1 MRRKGISQIV
11 RVGTLSAAVLVALS
25 GVGSHFNSGVVE
37 AQKQG
42 QGKQPPP
49 IQAGSGNPPGTMTTL
64 GEQPTVVADP
74 IHARMDEERM
84 KAMND
89 DRHKK
94 LAADVERMMALT
106 NELKSDVDKTNKDE
120 LSVEVIRK
128 AGEIEK
134 LAHDVQAR
142 MKN

>member
-1 MRRKGISQIV
+1 
-11 RVGTLSAAVLVALS
+11 
-25 GVGSHFNSGVVE
+25 
-37 AQKQG
+37 
-42 QGKQPPP
+42 
-49 IQAGSGNPPGTMTTL
+49 
-64 GEQPTVVADP
+64 
-74 IHARMDEERM
+74 MDEERM

-94 LAADVERMMALT
+94 LSADVERMLALT
-106 NELKSDVDKTNKDE
+106 NELKSEVDKTNKDE

>member
-1 MRRKGISQIV
+1 M
-11 RVGTLSAAVLVALS
+11 LSAAVLVAVS
-25 GVGSHFNSGVVE
+25 GAGLCLGNGAVE
-37 AQKQG
+37 AQRQG

-49 IQAGSGNPPGTMTTL
+49 ATDPGSAAPGTLPPL
-64 GEQPTVVADP
+64 GEPPIPADP
-74 IHARMDEERM
+74 MRARMDAERM

-94 LAADVERMMALT
+94 LAADVDKLLALT
-106 NELKSDVDKTNKDE
+106 NELKSDVDKANKDE

-134 LAHDVQAR
+134 LAHDVQSR

>member
-1 MRRKGISQIV
+1 
-11 RVGTLSAAVLVALS
+11 
-25 GVGSHFNSGVVE
+25 
-37 AQKQG
+37 
-42 QGKQPPP
+42 
-49 IQAGSGNPPGTMTTL
+49 
-64 GEQPTVVADP
+64 
-74 IHARMDEERM
+74 
-84 KAMND
+84 
-89 DRHKK
+89 
-94 LAADVERMMALT
+94 MMALT